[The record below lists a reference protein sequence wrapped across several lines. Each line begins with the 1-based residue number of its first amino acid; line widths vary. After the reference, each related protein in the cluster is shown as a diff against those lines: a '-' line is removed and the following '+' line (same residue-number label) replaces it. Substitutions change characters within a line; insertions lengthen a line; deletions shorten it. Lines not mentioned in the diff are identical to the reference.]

1 MPIPNIVQPEIL
13 PVEETLRLRKFDD
26 HFDFAFLW
34 YQDPELVW
42 LVDGVKEPYTEEKL
56 GRMYHY
62 LDKHGERYFIEAM
75 ENGIW
80 KPVGDVCLC
89 EEDLPIVI
97 GDPNYRGKGVGA
109 KVIAAL
115 IARGRTLGWRQM
127 YVEEIYSYN
136 LASQKCFEKS
146 GFRVHTLRDSGNRYV
161 IDL

>member
-26 HFDFAFLW
+26 HYDFALRW

-42 LVDGVKEPYTEEKL
+42 LVDGVKEPYNEDKL

-62 LDKHGERYFIEAM
+62 LDRHGELYFIEAM
-75 ENGIW
+75 ENGGW

-97 GDPNYRGKGVGA
+97 GDSGYRGKRVGT
-109 KVIAAL
+109 KVINAL
-115 IARGRTLGWRQM
+115 IDRGRTLGWKKM
-127 YVEEIYSYN
+127 YVEEIYPYN
-136 LASQKCFEKS
+136 IASQKCFEKS
-146 GFRVHTLRDSGNRYV
+146 GFRVHTIRDSGNRYV

>member
-13 PVEETLRLRKFDD
+13 PVEEMLRLRKFDD
-26 HFDFAFLW
+26 KFDFAFAW

-62 LDKHGERYFIEAM
+62 LNKHGELYCIEVR
-75 ENGIW
+75 EKDFW

-97 GDPNYRGKGVGA
+97 GDPDYRGKGLGV
-109 KVIAAL
+109 KVITTL
-115 IARGRTLGWRQM
+115 INRGRTLGWKQM
-127 YVEEIYSYN
+127 FVEEIYPYN
-136 LASQKCFEKS
+136 IASQKCFEKS
-146 GFRVHTLRDSGNRYV
+146 GFRVHTVRDSGNRYV
-161 IDL
+161 MNL